1 MPSAARSGGRQFVVA
16 LALSSLLA
24 CAGETGTPSPHDA
37 GVATDAAASSRDG
50 AVPRDAGDGAAPALS
65 NDAAA
70 NDDAALPA
78 ADGGSHSGA
87 DDCVGHT
94 CQNGARCVD
103 GVDAYSCDCWPG
115 YSGARCELPA
125 VGLAQDIA
133 CPASGRPEDGW
144 PLVFTFN
151 GNCFKAVNASGMA
164 GDAASALVT
173 SGKACAVAIA
183 HGDLQDAADI
193 DALIRAELVP
203 RIVNNRGLVNTQ
215 KIGALGFSAGG
226 SLAAY
231 FGTQWGLGVDPA
243 DNTDHGFR
251 VGAVVNLY
259 GPLRMDRSHAT
270 DGAGT
275 LTGGGGLLYLHETR
289 AAGVDVDIPGAR
301 QWDATNCF
309 CAARGTSPCDCKTAS
324 STYLAAYQ
332 PAAGICAFA
341 LDDASLEGRSV
352 THLIEVDAPVHVAA
366 LYLCS
371 GWKDS
376 NVDHDTNLHQA
387 LYHWRPEHRITVTAD
402 DGHGFPLSVC
412 EASAA
417 AAQQPRPLAWLL
429 DKLAVFG
436 AYPPA
441 AH

>member
-1 MPSAARSGGRQFVVA
+1 VAAPAECVAPRFLVA
-16 LALSSLLA
+16 LALASLLA
-24 CAGETGTPSPHDA
+24 CADQPGTAKPRDG
-37 GVATDAAASSRDG
+37 GVGRADAASSRDG
-50 AVPRDAGDGAAPALS
+50 AVPSDAGDAGPRLAR
-65 NDAAA
+65 DAAA
-70 NDDAALPA
+70 GGDGAQAT
-78 ADGGSHSGA
+78 ADGGNDSGI

-94 CQNGARCVD
+94 CRNGA
-103 GVDAYSCDCWPG
+103 SCNDLAGEYACECLPG
-115 YSGARCELPA
+115 YSGTRCELPA
-125 VGLAQDIA
+125 GAPAQDIA

-151 GNCFKAVNASGMA
+151 GNCFKAVNAAGMA
-164 GDAASALVT
+164 GDAASALV
-173 SGKACAVAIA
+173 SDGQACAVAIG

-193 DALIRAELVP
+193 DALVRTEIVP

-226 SLAAY
+226 SLASY
-231 FGTQWGLGVDPA
+231 LGTRWGLGVDPA
-243 DNTDHGFR
+243 DGTDHAFR

-270 DGAGT
+270 DGAG
-275 LTGGGGLLYLHETR
+275 LPNGGGGLLYLHETR
-289 AAGVDVDIPGAR
+289 AAGLDVDIPGAR
-301 QWDATNCF
+301 RWDASNCF
-309 CAARGTSPCDCKTAS
+309 CATRGTSPCDCQTAS

-332 PAAGICAFA
+332 PAAGICGFA
-341 LDDASLEGRSV
+341 LDDASLEIRSA

-387 LYHWRPEHRITVTAD
+387 LFHWRPEHRITVTAD

-412 EASAA
+412 EASAD

-429 DKLAVFG
+429 DKLSVFG

-441 AH
+441 EH